1 MAAEDWEFRRE
12 ARRCTYSAERAE
24 TPGARR
30 MMQGYAR
37 FYESLAE
44 SSPGPGS
51 RAESHNP
58 ARREMRR
65 RRAS

>member
-1 MAAEDWEFRRE
+1 
-12 ARRCTYSAERAE
+12 
-24 TPGARR
+24 

-58 ARREMRR
+58 SPREMPR
-65 RRAS
+65 RRAG